1 MDATSTA
8 TVVACLKWVTH
19 PGEPHDERFAGMSP
33 ADQSALEFALVHAAA
48 LGVGVTAVTVGP
60 PTAEKVLRDALAC
73 GAGRAIHIHGSGS
86 ADSAE
91 VAEAIAAAVPTAQ
104 WVWCGD
110 YSLDRGTGSVPAFLA
125 AALGAQQ
132 ALGIIAVGWSATGV
146 EATRRLDGGRRELL
160 AVAAPA
166 VISVEGATAHLRR
179 AGLAAL
185 RTANTAEIY
194 SIRPPTLG
202 HTDEAVVR
210 PYRPRSR
217 ALAAP
222 TGDHPLDRL
231 RALTDA
237 GSATSTRG
245 ETVVLEPA
253 AAAARI
259 ESALRQ
265 WGYLGAG
272 RTD

>member
-1 MDATSTA
+1 MD

-19 PGEPHDERFAGMSP
+19 PGEPHDERFAGMSS
-33 ADQSALEFALVHAAA
+33 ADQSALEFALVQAAA

-60 PTAEKVLRDALAC
+60 DAAEKVLRDALAC
-73 GAGRAIHIHGSGS
+73 GARRAIHIRGSGS
-86 ADSAE
+86 APSAE
-91 VAEAIAAAVPTAQ
+91 VAEAIAAAVPDAQ
-104 WVWCGD
+104 WAWCGD

-132 ALGIIAVGWSATGV
+132 ALGIISVAWQSPGLT
-146 EATRRLDGGRRELL
+146 ATRRLDGGRRELL

-166 VISVEGATAHLRR
+166 VVSVEGATAHLRR
-179 AGLAAL
+179 AGLAAV
-185 RTANTAEIY
+185 RAAAVAEIDGVQP
-194 SIRPPTLG
+194 SALG
-202 HTDEAVVR
+202 LGDEAVVR

-222 TGDHPLDRL
+222 AGDDPLDRL

-237 GSATSTRG
+237 GAAAATRG
-245 ETVVLEPA
+245 ETVILEPVV
-253 AAAARI
+253 AAARI

-265 WGYLGAG
+265 WGYLA
-272 RTD
+272 